1 MNNVVKATVKS
12 KAFSQVVFGVGRP
25 EVLSLQSSGWPCAC
39 EITQNIICLNF
50 QEKDLF
56 LPNPY
61 QKISIMSEIVI
72 EKKKPNGNS

>member
-50 QEKDLF
+50 
-56 LPNPY
+56 
-61 QKISIMSEIVI
+61 
-72 EKKKPNGNS
+72 